1 MLEKSQEIVAEMSE
15 SVFFSP
21 WKKSFEVLMM
31 QRLGLYFT
39 ALHEKGWLT
48 RSKLI
53 SKSLLI
59 LLQLY

>member
-1 MLEKSQEIVAEMSE
+1 MCIKVIVSEKGEPMLMLEKSQEIVAEMSE

-39 ALHEKGWLT
+39 ALHEKGLVN
-48 RSKLI
+48 
-53 SKSLLI
+53 
-59 LLQLY
+59 